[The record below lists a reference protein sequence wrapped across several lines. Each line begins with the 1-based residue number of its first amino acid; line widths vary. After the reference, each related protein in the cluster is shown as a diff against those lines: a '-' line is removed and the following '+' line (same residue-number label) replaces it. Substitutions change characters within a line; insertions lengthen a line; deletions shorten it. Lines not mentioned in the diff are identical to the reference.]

1 MILRGIEI
9 FEVIMIPKDDKFE
22 KASPKPLKNAPPPPL
37 PFAHHIKEGKKVAKE
52 KHKDAES
59 DDESMQMIQHMKEMH
74 DEIDRMINELLEK
87 TGWTP
92 KYLELYLR
100 NPNNFSASD
109 WENLQAQRKE
119 LMDSI
124 KTPKDLREEEERAK
138 KGPIKRDNTAH
149 DPQIAKERRSKTV
162 GARRNWLP
170 MR

>member
-1 MILRGIEI
+1 MIL
-9 FEVIMIPKDDKFE
+9 KSDKFE
-22 KASPKPLKNAPPPPL
+22 KPSPKPLKDSSPPPL
-37 PFAHHIKEGKKVAKE
+37 PFAHHIKEGKKAVKE
-52 KHKDAES
+52 NHKDEEA
-59 DDESMQMIQHMKEMH
+59 DESMQMIQHMREMH

-100 NPNNFSASD
+100 NPDNFVTAD

-124 KTPKDLREEEERAK
+124 KTPKDLREEEEREK
-138 KGPIKRDNTAH
+138 KGPIKRDNIAH

-162 GARRNWLP
+162 AARRNWLP